1 MKPSFYRF
9 FILYLHEHKSENR
22 MFILSETN
30 SIANH
35 FIAELRDVN
44 VQQDAMR
51 FRKNM
56 ERLGEILAYEIS
68 KTLDYQTITVQT
80 PLATTDTF
88 LLKNQPVLAAILRA
102 SLPFHQGFLNVFD
115 KAENAFIGAYR
126 GKHRPDETF
135 DVQMDYLA
143 SPDLNNK
150 TIILIDPMLATGK
163 SLVKSYEALLSYGK
177 PARIIIAAAITAP
190 EGIAFLQQEIP
201 EAEFFVGA
209 IDEKLNHKF
218 YIIPGLGD
226 AGDLA
231 YGGKL

>member
-1 MKPSFYRF
+1 
-9 FILYLHEHKSENR
+9 

-44 VQQDAMR
+44 IQQDSMR

-56 ERLGEILAYEIS
+56 ERLGEVLAYEVS
-68 KTLDYQTITVQT
+68 KTLVYQPASVQT
-80 PLATTDTF
+80 PLAIAQTY
-88 LLKNQPVLAAILRA
+88 LLSSQPVLVAILRA

-143 SPDLNNK
+143 SPDLSNK

-163 SLVKSYEALLSYGK
+163 SLVKSYEALLAYGK
-177 PARIIIAAAITAP
+177 PARTIIAAAITAP
-190 EGIAFLQQEIP
+190 EGIAFLQEQIP
-201 EAEFFVGA
+201 DADLFVGT

-218 YIIPGLGD
+218 YIVPGLGD

-231 YGGKL
+231 YGAKL

>member
-1 MKPSFYRF
+1 
-9 FILYLHEHKSENR
+9 
-22 MFILSETN
+22 MFILSKTN

-35 FIAELRDVN
+35 FMAELRDVN
-44 VQQDAMR
+44 IQQDSMR

-56 ERLGEILAYEIS
+56 ERLGEILAYEVS
-68 KTLDYQTITVQT
+68 KTLDYQAATVQS
-80 PLATTDTF
+80 PLAIAHTN
-88 LLKNQPVLAAILRA
+88 LLINQPVLVAILRA

-135 DVQMDYLA
+135 DIQMDYLA
-143 SPDLNNK
+143 SPNLSNK

-163 SLVKSYEALLSYGK
+163 SLLKSYEALLSYGK
-177 PARIIIAAAITAP
+177 PARTIIASAIAAP
-190 EGIAFLQQEIP
+190 EGMAFLQKEIP
-201 EAEFFVGA
+201 EADFFIGSL
-209 IDEKLNHKF
+209 DEKLNHKF

-231 YGGKL
+231 YGEKL

>member
-1 MKPSFYRF
+1 
-9 FILYLHEHKSENR
+9 

-44 VQQDAMR
+44 IQQDSMR

-56 ERLGEILAYEIS
+56 ERLGEILAYEVS
-68 KTLDYQTITVQT
+68 KTLTYQAATVQS
-80 PLATTDTF
+80 PLAIADTN
-88 LLKNQPVLAAILRA
+88 LLTNQPVLVTILRA

-115 KAENAFIGAYR
+115 RAENAFIGAYR

-135 DVQMDYLA
+135 DIQMDYLA
-143 SPDLNNK
+143 SPNLSNK

-163 SLVKSYEALLSYGK
+163 SLLKSYQALLTYGP
-177 PARIIIAAAITAP
+177 PAQIIIATAIAAP
-190 EGIAFLQQEIP
+190 EGIEFLQKEIP
-201 EAEFFVGA
+201 TVDFFIGSL
-209 IDEKLNHKF
+209 DEKLNHKF
-218 YIIPGLGD
+218 YIVPGLGD

-231 YGGKL
+231 YGAKL

>member
-1 MKPSFYRF
+1 
-9 FILYLHEHKSENR
+9 
-22 MFILSETN
+22 MFILTNTN

-35 FIAELRDVN
+35 FIAEMRDVDI
-44 VQQDAMR
+44 QKDAMR

-56 ERLGEILAYEIS
+56 ERLGEILAYEVS
-68 KTLDYQTITVQT
+68 KILTYQNSIVQS
-80 PLATTDTF
+80 PLAEASTH
-88 LLKNQPVLAAILRA
+88 LLSEQPVLVVILRA

-115 KAENAFIGAYR
+115 RAENAFIGAYR

-135 DVQMDYLA
+135 DIQMDYLA
-143 SPDLNNK
+143 SPDLSNK

-163 SLVKSYEALLSYGK
+163 SLVKSYQALLTYGK
-177 PARIIIAAAITAP
+177 PAQTIIAAAIAAP
-190 EGIAFLQQEIP
+190 EGLQLLQESIP
-201 EAEFFVGA
+201 NAEYFIGT

>member
-1 MKPSFYRF
+1 
-9 FILYLHEHKSENR
+9 
-22 MFILSETN
+22 MFVLTATN

-35 FIAELRDVN
+35 FIAEMRDIHIQN
-44 VQQDAMR
+44 DSMR

-68 KTLDYQTITVQT
+68 KTLSYQPAAVQT
-80 PLATTDTF
+80 PLAVAQTA
-88 LLKNQPVLAAILRA
+88 LISQQPVLVAILRA

-126 GKHRPDETF
+126 GKHRADETF

-143 SPDLNNK
+143 SPDLSNK

-163 SLVKSYEALLSYGK
+163 SLVKSYEALLTYGK
-177 PARIIIAAAITAP
+177 PARTIIAAAITAP
-190 EGIAFLQQEIP
+190 EGVAFIQQEIP
-201 EAEFFVGA
+201 EAELFLGT

-218 YIIPGLGD
+218 YIVPGLGD
-226 AGDLA
+226 AGDLS